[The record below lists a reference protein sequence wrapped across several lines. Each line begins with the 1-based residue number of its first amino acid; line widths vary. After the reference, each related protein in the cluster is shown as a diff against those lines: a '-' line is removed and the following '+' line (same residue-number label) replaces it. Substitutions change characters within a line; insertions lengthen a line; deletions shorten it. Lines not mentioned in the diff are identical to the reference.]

1 MDALSH
7 RGVATT
13 LVLLILRD
21 TPSYGYQLVTEIRAR
36 SRDLLSFGEG
46 TIYPLLHNLED
57 SGMISGSWKPG
68 TGERRRK
75 VYRLTAKGERELE
88 ARLADWRRLEQ
99 AMGYALSPS

>member
-36 SRDLLSFGEG
+36 SRELLAFGEG
-46 TIYPLLHNLED
+46 TIYPLLHGLEA
-57 SGMISGSWKPG
+57 SGMIAGTWKPG

-75 VYRLTAKGERELE
+75 VYRLTARGARELE
-88 ARLADWRRLEQ
+88 NRLADWKRLER
-99 AMGYALSPS
+99 AMGYALGSS